1 MGIQNFPAALQ
12 PIIQQGFLETEFQKP
27 LESQLRYRTIA
38 DRETFPNKI
47 GETITKT
54 RPGLKNPVT
63 TPSNPSSNTNLDNGM
78 SPSAYTVEQYTL
90 TINQYN
96 DTIDL
101 NIVNNKV
108 GLADQFLRNAKTNGT
123 QSAQSLDRI
132 ARATLFGGALG
143 TQGGYL
149 GGNTRVRVGLG
160 SPAATLSVDDVRG
173 FQNVL
178 VTGSN
183 FILAG
188 QPTANSGTFLPVSPA
203 NTAQVLVGSNYYTL
217 TGVTVDG
224 SNTSTAPGGISGV
237 LTFSGNVSTS
247 DGAQNN
253 QVVHYNAPTI
263 LRPSGRLT
271 TNALQATDFLSL
283 GLLLDAQAV
292 LRNNAPT
299 EAGNMTCFLDN
310 RSMRELFADQDF
322 KIVFQGQYGSK
333 EYRDGM
339 VFDLLG
345 IRFMPTTEAYVQTLN
360 GLQIRRPILVIQGAL
375 IEGDFEGMGEMF
387 ENETHIVDVIDDIVQ
402 VTRPPLDRLGQIIAQ
417 SWYWI
422 GGFALPTDA
431 TANTTIIPTASNA
444 YLKRAVVIEHA

>member
-1 MGIQNFPAALQ
+1 M
-12 PIIQQGFLETEFQKP
+12 
-27 LESQLRYRTIA
+27 
-38 DRETFPNKI
+38 
-47 GETITKT
+47 
-54 RPGLKNPVT
+54 
-63 TPSNPSSNTNLDNGM
+63 
-78 SPSAYTVEQYTL
+78 
-90 TINQYN
+90 
-96 DTIDL
+96 
-101 NIVNNKV
+101 
-108 GLADQFLRNAKTNGT
+108 
-123 QSAQSLDRI
+123 
-132 ARATLFGGALG
+132 
-143 TQGGYL
+143 
-149 GGNTRVRVGLG
+149 GLG

-178 VTGSN
+178 VNGSN

-188 QPTANSGTFLPVSPA
+188 QPNANSGTFLPVSA
-203 NTAQVLVGSNYYTL
+203 SNTAQVLVGSNYYTL

-224 SNTSTAPGGISGV
+224 SNNSTAPGGISGV

-263 LRPSGRLT
+263 LRPAGRLT
-271 TNALQATDFLSL
+271 TNALQATDFLTL
-283 GLLLDAQAV
+283 GLLLDAQAI
-292 LRNNAPT
+292 LRNNAPM
-299 EAGNMTCFLDN
+299 EAANMTCFLDN

-345 IRFMPTTEAYVQTLN
+345 IRFMPTTEAYVQTIN
-360 GLQIRRPILVIQGAL
+360 GLQVRRPILVIQGAL

-387 ENETHIVDVIDDIVQ
+387 TNEQQIVDIVDDIVQ

-422 GGFALPTDA
+422 GGFCLPTDA
-431 TANTTIIPTASNA
+431 TANTAIIPTANNA
-444 YLKRAVVIEHA
+444 YLKRAIIIEHA